1 MALLAGAARP
11 IAAAAGSTKPL
22 PLPLTPGTAG
32 REGSLPHQDAHG
44 GLVDHT
50 ATAEHHVKHVAAITG
65 AKPSSG
71 EQARAHA
78 HAHHQARQASRER
91 ERMRNQMFIG
101 YNEGGAPQ
109 HSIVLTTNLGI
120 ITITPRSDLSPATV
134 ARVMALASSADA
146 RHGEINRHEPVPP
159 GEGPPLEGN
168 PSLVRGDV
176 AMVPGSM
183 TFVIALAEHPE
194 WGNSHT
200 LWGKIESTDSE
211 SWETLSRIP
220 TKPYTNLTDGPIT
233 TRWLQKGA
241 VVPLRVQVAA
251 AAPRRHLRPAPA
263 LGAEVVEA

>member
-1 MALLAGAARP
+1 MQRSSAVICVTIVLFISVLACMALLAGAARP

-101 YNEGGAPQ
+101 YNEGGGGRG
-109 HSIVLTTNLGI
+109 LG
-120 ITITPRSDLSPATV
+120 
-134 ARVMALASSADA
+134 
-146 RHGEINRHEPVPP
+146 
-159 GEGPPLEGN
+159 
-168 PSLVRGDV
+168 
-176 AMVPGSM
+176 
-183 TFVIALAEHPE
+183 
-194 WGNSHT
+194 
-200 LWGKIESTDSE
+200 
-211 SWETLSRIP
+211 
-220 TKPYTNLTDGPIT
+220 
-233 TRWLQKGA
+233 
-241 VVPLRVQVAA
+241 
-251 AAPRRHLRPAPA
+251 
-263 LGAEVVEA
+263 